1 MWRPDINGG
10 INMWRNHNLMKN
22 ASFYKYKWPSG
33 LGNPQRRCRFG
44 EPLSLGTP
52 KHRKLW
58 INTVDS
64 GIRGVAS

>member
-1 MWRPDINGG
+1 MWRPDINVADSFFSKILPY
-10 INMWRNHNLMKN
+10 INT
-22 ASFYKYKWPSG
+22 KWPSG

-44 EPLSLGTP
+44 EPLCLETP

-58 INTVDS
+58 INTAYS